1 MLNSNKEVTEIQEFF
16 YKPDGFVVNIYKSF
30 DRLDKLH
37 SYADITY
44 EDDILTA
51 LELDIVN
58 PKPLPYGAAN
68 IEPPNTIGDHEKI
81 TWLATTF
88 LEHKE
93 SIEQSGIE
101 DLHFYIGYFYENQC
115 NLALTASELKLIAE
129 TGLDY
134 WFSCYGAK

>member
-1 MLNSNKEVTEIQEFF
+1 LIKEISAAITLQGQMFSPKSLEKKTNLVLTQKNEPGEMGRLGK
-16 YKPDGFVVNIYKSF
+16 YKN
-30 DRLDKLH
+30 
-37 SYADITY
+37 
-44 EDDILTA
+44 
-51 LELDIVN
+51 
-58 PKPLPYGAAN
+58 KPLPYGAAN